1 MRPLKKVAFRG
12 LSLVHP
18 METIF
23 KFQQIDM
30 KAKGTSQ

>member
-1 MRPLKKVAFRG
+1 MRPLKTSHSEG
-12 LSLVHP
+12 DLSCTR